1 MKTEPSSAEQ
11 NWSENDS
18 QTLENFEKY
27 FIPEHE
33 AQIDIICDLVPP
45 LSTNFT
51 IMELGCGEGTLSRAL
66 LKRFPDCSVI
76 GFDDTETNLLKA
88 SLGLKE
94 FKERFIAKEFDLKS
108 QDWRKPGVRMHAVVS
123 SLTIHHLD
131 DSQKQELFN
140 DVYRIISPGG
150 VFIIADVIRPAG
162 TTSRR
167 LAAKSWDAVVKQ
179 RAIELDGN
187 EEAFLRFSSDEW
199 NFFRSPNEEDHLST
213 LLEQLVWLIKA
224 GFKQVDAYWVK
235 AGHAILGGVK
245 A

>member
-1 MKTEPSSAEQ
+1 MKTEPSNAEQ

-18 QTLENFEKY
+18 QTLVNFEKY
-27 FIPEHE
+27 FIPNHE
-33 AQIDIICDLVPP
+33 AQIEIICDLVPP
-45 LSTNFT
+45 QSTNFT
-51 IMELGCGEGTLSRAL
+51 IMDLGCGEGALSRAL
-66 LKRFPDCSVI
+66 LKRFPGCSVI

-88 SLGLKE
+88 KLGLKE
-94 FKERFIAKEFDLKS
+94 FRERFLAKEFDLKS
-108 QDWRKPGVRMHAVVS
+108 KDWRKPGVRMHTVVS
-123 SLTIHHLD
+123 SLTIHHLG

-140 DVYRIISPGG
+140 DVYKIISPGG
-150 VFIIADVIRPAG
+150 AFIIADVIQPAG

-167 LAAKSWDAVVKQ
+167 LAAKRWDAAVKQ

-199 NFFRSPNEEDHLST
+199 NLFRSPSEENHLST

-224 GFKQVDAYWVK
+224 GFKQVDVYWMK
-235 AGHAILGGVK
+235 AGHAIFGGVK